1 MTALVLPQMC
11 PVPSCGTWLQRPLN
25 FSDYG
30 VRPHYLVCHPGL
42 PIPLTLEE
50 AVTG

>member
-1 MTALVLPQMC
+1 MTTALVLPQLC
-11 PVPSCGTWLQRPLN
+11 PVCRTWLQQPLRAG
-25 FSDYG
+25 DG
-30 VRPHYLVCHPGL
+30 VRPHFEACHPGL